1 KTADRSNLACPYSSK
16 IDLKR
21 ERQSLHR
28 KRSPFRNLNRR
39 SEPVGSLLVSVDS
52 SASLLPA
59 LRALSSVTFQQEGLL
74 IVSVPAEF
82 WLSRCTQHWEMTL
95 TEGNQL

>member
-1 KTADRSNLACPYSSK
+1 MF
-16 IDLKR
+16 
-21 ERQSLHR
+21 RQSLHR

-59 LRALSSVTFQQEGLL
+59 LRALSSVTFDKGGKQKPHPTTSNMSGDGV
-74 IVSVPAEF
+74 ID
-82 WLSRCTQHWEMTL
+82 
-95 TEGNQL
+95 